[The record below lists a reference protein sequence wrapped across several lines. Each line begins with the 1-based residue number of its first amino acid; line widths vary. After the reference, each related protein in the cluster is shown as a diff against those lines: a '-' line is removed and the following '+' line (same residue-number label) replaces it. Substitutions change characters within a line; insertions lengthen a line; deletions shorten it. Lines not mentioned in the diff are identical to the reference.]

1 VIWPFRGVV
10 AVRLQYIV
18 KKIND
23 SIFAVYWQSPL
34 ETFGSDWI
42 ILIACV
48 ASFLAILAYFMRK
61 DVEIKKQRL
70 RELQRLNDV
79 LERLEK
85 MLKG

>member
-1 VIWPFRGVV
+1 M
-10 AVRLQYIV
+10 RLQYIV

-23 SIFAVYWQSPL
+23 STFAVYWQSPL
-34 ETFGSDWI
+34 ETFGDDWI

-48 ASFLAILAYFMRK
+48 ASFLAIIVYFMRK